1 MNCSA
6 TEHVPCKLNNGIERK
21 HQMERFERSEPKV
34 AGLGLSQLPGPVTIK
49 NEAMTNSS
57 VKDLSNYGR
66 LDTIL

>member
-34 AGLGLSQLPGPVTIK
+34 AGLGLSQLPVELQNMKLWKI
-49 NEAMTNSS
+49 A
-57 VKDLSNYGR
+57 L
-66 LDTIL
+66 